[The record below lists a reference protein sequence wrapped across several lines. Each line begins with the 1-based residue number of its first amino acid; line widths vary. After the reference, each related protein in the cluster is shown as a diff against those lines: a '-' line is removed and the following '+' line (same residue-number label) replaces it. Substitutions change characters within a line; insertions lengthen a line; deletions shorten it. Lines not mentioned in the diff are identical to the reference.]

1 MTFAFSFAIEL
12 ATRTN
17 SPGLS
22 GSSTETEKK
31 VETLDLDEAEKKEY
45 LGVIAAVYEE
55 FLNMAVDSVEE
66 KYGSMQD
73 YLKNQLGLSDTDLK
87 TLRDKFL
94 E

>member
-1 MTFAFSFAIEL
+1 M
-12 ATRTN
+12 
-17 SPGLS
+17 
-22 GSSTETEKK
+22 
-31 VETLDLDEAEKKEY
+31 
-45 LGVIAAVYEE
+45 IAAVYEE